1 MIKATFRFFYG
12 TDENRI
18 LYVYTIEL
26 NSLFFSAAFVETT
39 NIISF
44 LQTAGFNILDFK
56 LTECPILQG
65 IFFYLKLKLKI
76 MDYYA
81 YKGYTIV
88 FYPKRKVYK
97 ISIFEREYK
106 TLKAAKAWIEYLIK

>member
-1 MIKATFRFFYG
+1 
-12 TDENRI
+12 
-18 LYVYTIEL
+18 
-26 NSLFFSAAFVETT
+26 
-39 NIISF
+39 
-44 LQTAGFNILDFK
+44 
-56 LTECPILQG
+56 
-65 IFFYLKLKLKI
+65 

>member
-1 MIKATFRFFYG
+1 MPYFIGFFF
-12 TDENRI
+12 T
-18 LYVYTIEL
+18 
-26 NSLFFSAAFVETT
+26 
-39 NIISF
+39 
-44 LQTAGFNILDFK
+44 FK
-56 LTECPILQG
+56 L
-65 IFFYLKLKLKI
+65 KK

>member
-1 MIKATFRFFYG
+1 MMVTKIYLLITLK
-12 TDENRI
+12 
-18 LYVYTIEL
+18 
-26 NSLFFSAAFVETT
+26 
-39 NIISF
+39 
-44 LQTAGFNILDFK
+44 FK
-56 LTECPILQG
+56 
-65 IFFYLKLKLKI
+65 K

-88 FYPKRKVYK
+88 FYPKLKVYK